1 MLDASQQFG
10 IGAQFGGKY
19 FAHDIRVIRL
29 PRHGGSC
36 PIAMALSCS
45 ADRNIKAKINKHGIW
60 LEKLE
65 HNPGQYIP
73 VSMREE
79 NRTHHVHL
87 DLNRPLRDV
96 MQDLATLPVGTRVS
110 LSGPIVVARDI
121 AHAKLK
127 SDWITV
133 NRCRIT

>member
-1 MLDASQQFG
+1 
-10 IGAQFGGKY
+10 FGGKY

-73 VSMREE
+73 ASLREE
-79 NRTHHVHL
+79 NHAQHVQL

-96 MQDLATLPVGTRVS
+96 MLDLARLPVGT
-110 LSGPIVVARDI
+110 
-121 AHAKLK
+121 
-127 SDWITV
+127 
-133 NRCRIT
+133 

>member
-1 MLDASQQFG
+1 DIELEKVLLEASQQFG

-45 ADRNIKAKINKHGIW
+45 ADHNIKAKINKHGIW

-73 VSMREE
+73 ASLREE
-79 NRTHHVHL
+79 NHAPHVQL

-96 MQDLATLPVGTRVS
+96 MQDLARLPVGTRVS
-110 LSGPIVVARDI
+110 LNGPIVVARDI
-121 AHAKLK
+121 
-127 SDWITV
+127 
-133 NRCRIT
+133 